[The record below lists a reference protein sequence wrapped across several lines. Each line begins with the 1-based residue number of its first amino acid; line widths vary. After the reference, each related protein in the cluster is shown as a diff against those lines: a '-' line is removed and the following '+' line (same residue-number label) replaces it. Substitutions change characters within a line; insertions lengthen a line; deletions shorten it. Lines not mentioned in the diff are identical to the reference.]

1 MALSTAII
9 VNAALAAMALG
20 ALAIVCTLPFRMT
33 VERAERRMSYQ
44 RPQRE
49 RDHRAQRTLHD
60 AR

>member
-9 VNAALAAMALG
+9 VNAALAAIALG
-20 ALAIVCTLPFRMT
+20 ALALVCTLPFRLA
-33 VERAERRMSYQ
+33 VQRAERQMSYQ

-49 RDHRAQRTLHD
+49 RDHRAERTVHD